1 MMLTVR
7 CKNCNTELETQT
19 KTQVCGCPNMTTIT
33 GCKITAEDLSQVI
46 MVKPQSEPQ
55 RTSLFSPEDLQFQES
70 RRARKVR
77 KLDFEVR

>member
-1 MMLTVR
+1 
-7 CKNCNTELETQT
+7 
-19 KTQVCGCPNMTTIT
+19 MTTIT
-33 GCKITAEDLSQVI
+33 GSKITAEDLSKVI

-55 RTSLFSPEDLQFQES
+55 RTSLFSSEDLQFQES